1 MGSRFSRTP
10 FDRLR
15 IPYGILGLL
24 IEESAVMHPH
34 VLTATMIQRKYGVAY
49 NTATLLKRRVQLLA
63 SELQD
68 TIRHLIRKDLAHRFK
83 GLNLPR
89 HSSEADLTSYRE
101 KHSIPQADTLVLY
114 SASQRANKGRKRYRH
129 SGQTAS
135 IYKSDKLGG
144 EQIGTLTHILSWK
157 KGPIDIHSI
166 PDLKMEQIAPILD
179 DVLPA
184 HTPLFTDEGYRFY
197 FRKNRN
203 HRMVNHS
210 ARSKDSR
217 HKWARNRFCKNG
229 IHNQVAEG
237 NGRALKQAFSTYGW
251 ISPKYSTLYLN
262 EYSFFRNLRYF
273 GLDTI
278 ASAHLSRTSASSGPA
293 GAHHGLMAYHQSGS
307 ISASDALKRSY
318 ANSCE
323 HTLPAIDGAEAGRM
337 FYVKE
342 DHSLCADGEVQI
354 SAGKARGPSWLQRRI
369 ASLHYIAPTLQDRQR
384 TAVQSQA
391 QTALLTSSDLEAP
404 EWDLLKCDIIIR
416 NEFWRLNTPK
426 HRRAKERAYASHAE
440 RLWAFAHARAGVDR
454 FVSVEQAASHEGL
467 PLRALYRIIRR
478 WAERGV
484 VEIKDVPH
492 PIHRGHHYFISLNL
506 KTQPLILFT
515 EQKEKK

>member
-1 MGSRFSRTP
+1 
-10 FDRLR
+10 
-15 IPYGILGLL
+15 
-24 IEESAVMHPH
+24 MHPH

-144 EQIGTLTHILSWK
+144 EQVGTLTHILSWK

-184 HTPLFTDEGYRFY
+184 HTPLFTDEGYKFY

-278 ASAHLSRTSASSGPA
+278 ASAHLSRTSAYSGTT
-293 GAHHGLMAYHQSGS
+293 GAQGPVAYHQSGS
-307 ISASDALKRSY
+307 ISSSDVLKRGY
-318 ANSCE
+318 VNSCE
-323 HTLPAIDGAEAGRM
+323 HNQPAIDGAEAGRM

-342 DHSLCADGEVQI
+342 EHNLCADAEVKI
-354 SAGKARGPSWLQRRI
+354 SAPPARGLSWLQKRI

-384 TAVQSQA
+384 TITHGQD
-391 QTALLTSSDLEAP
+391 QTALLSSPDLEAP
-404 EWDLLKCDIIIR
+404 EWDQLKCDIIIR
-416 NEFWRLNTPK
+416 DEFWRLGGPK
-426 HRRAKERAYASHAE
+426 HRRAKERTYASYAE
-440 RLWAFAHARAGVDR
+440 RLWTFVQSRSGTDR
-454 FVSVEQAASHEGL
+454 FVSVEQAASQEHL

-478 WAERGV
+478 WADRGV
-484 VEIKDVPH
+484 VQIKDVPH

-515 EQKEKK
+515 GHKENQ